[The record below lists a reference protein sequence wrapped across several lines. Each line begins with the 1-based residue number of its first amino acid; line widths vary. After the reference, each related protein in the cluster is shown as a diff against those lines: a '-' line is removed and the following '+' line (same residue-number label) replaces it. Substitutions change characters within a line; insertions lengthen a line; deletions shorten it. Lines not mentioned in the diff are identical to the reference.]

1 MTGRGRRVTSA
12 RGRIPGHRTYCCC
25 NCGSASVGIKPF
37 GPLGALVRD
46 GLATFGVQAK
56 RSPGCRKKK
65 RDANGRE
72 RERTRPLMEGVLAEV
87 LTPPTPPTP
96 LAPEAGRGSQ
106 SDGPLSKL
114 AKLRKAARK
123 INQLKSLLK
132 APPEKALQEFLVPPD
147 PVRRPLR

>member
-25 NCGSASVGIKPF
+25 SCGSVGIKPF
-37 GPLGALVRD
+37 GPLGAVVRD

-56 RSPGCRKKK
+56 RSPKVHK
-65 RDANGRE
+65 RNGAPNGRE

-132 APPEKALQEFLVPPD
+132 APPEKALQDFLVPPD
-147 PVRRPLR
+147 PVRSPLR